1 MKKRVILFLV
11 LLFSFGFV
19 NASTTFKV
27 DCPTKA
33 TALEV
38 IKCTVSI
45 KPDNYGLDGLSFN
58 YDITGGTYDSFT
70 PNGNYSKLSITQYGA
85 MLNRETTYTGT
96 NFDTVGT
103 LAVKMPSSGSISI
116 VFNNISII
124 TSDRDELS
132 ASSVTKTIKLADN
145 NNYLSSISVSEGTL
159 SPTFNK
165 NTTSY
170 TVTNVNSDSINITAK
185 SEVSTAS
192 VSGTGTKTLKYGAN
206 DFTITVS
213 AENGIKKT
221 YNIKVYRN
229 DNRDKT
235 NTLSSLS
242 IDGYDL
248 SPSFDKNT
256 TSYTLKVKKDVT
268 SVKINATLESSKS
281 SFVKNY
287 GPRTVNLNYGEN
299 TIQIQVK
306 SEAEGIKKYTIKVT
320 REDNRSNN
328 NFLKSLNVSAG
339 DFKFNKST
347 LSYSFSVP
355 NETTSIK
362 VVATPEDAKSKVDG
376 AKTYNLKEGNNK
388 ITITVTAENGS
399 VKKYILQVTRIAKV
413 IKKDVNLKL
422 DNIEIDNYQIN
433 FDPETTIYNITIDD
447 ETELKINFK
456 TQDETSAAIINGNND
471 LKNGSVIKITVTGI
485 DGSTKDYLINIS
497 KNEKVNTDDNNQSG
511 DNNNNTSNDNKDNN
525 KNDNKVVKLNRNRKL
540 QIIIGVASF
549 IVIVISI
556 ILIVI
561 INVKKSIKK
570 SAALW
575 K

>member
-1 MKKRVILFLV
+1 MKKRVMLFLV
-11 LLFSFGFV
+11 LLLSFGFV

-38 IKCTVSI
+38 IKCTISI

-70 PNGNYSKLSITQYGA
+70 PNSSNYSKLSITQYGA

-96 NFDTVGT
+96 GFDTVGT

-159 SPTFNK
+159 SPAFNK

-170 TVTNVNSDSINITAK
+170 TVTNVNSSSINITAK

-206 DFTITVS
+206 DFTITVT

-221 YNIKVYRN
+221 YNIKVYRS

-242 IDGYDL
+242 VEGYNI
-248 SPSFDKNT
+248 SPTFEKNT

-268 SVKINATLESSKS
+268 SVKINAILESSKS

-287 GPRTVNLNYGEN
+287 GPRTVNLKYGDN

-306 SEAEGIKKYTIKVT
+306 SEAEGVKKYTIKIN
-320 REDNRSNN
+320 REDDRSSNN
-328 NFLKSLNVSAG
+328 YLKSLNVSAG
-339 DFKFNKST
+339 DFKFDKKT
-347 LSYSFSVP
+347 LNYSFTVP
-355 NETTSIK
+355 NETTSIN
-362 VVATPEDAKSKVDG
+362 VIATSEDVKSKIDG

-388 ITITVTAENGS
+388 IIVSVTAENGS
-399 VKKYILQVTRIAKV
+399 VRKYTLQVTRIVKE
-413 IKKDVNLKL
+413 IKREVNNKL
-422 DNIEIDNYQIN
+422 ESLEIENYQIN
-433 FDPETTIYNITIDD
+433 FDPETTIYNVTIDN

-456 TQDETSAAIINGNND
+456 TQDNTSSAIINGNNN
-471 LKNGSVIKITVTGI
+471 LKDGSVIKVTVTGV
-485 DGSTKDYLINIS
+485 DGSTKDYIINIS
-497 KNEKVNTDDNNQSG
+497 KNEEPKKDE
-511 DNNNNTSNDNKDNN
+511 NNNTNNNDDNKT
-525 KNDNKVVKLNRNRKL
+525 VVKVNENRRL
-540 QIIIGVASF
+540 HIIIGVASF
-549 IVIVISI
+549 VVIVISI

-561 INVKKSIKK
+561 INIKKSIKK
-570 SAALW
+570 RAAIW

>member
-1 MKKRVILFLV
+1 MKKRVMLFLV

-27 DCPTKA
+27 DCPTKG
-33 TALEV
+33 TALGV

-58 YDITGGTYDSFT
+58 YDITGGTYESFT
-70 PNGNYSKLSITQYGA
+70 PNASNYSKLSITQYGA
-85 MLNRETTYTGT
+85 MLNRETTYTGSG
-96 NFDTVGT
+96 FDMVGT

-170 TVTNVNSDSINITAK
+170 TVTNVNSSSINITAK

-206 DFTITVS
+206 NFTITVT

-235 NTLSSLS
+235 NTLSFLG
-242 IDGYDL
+242 IDGFNL
-248 SPSFDKNT
+248 SPAFDKNT

-306 SEAEGIKKYTIKVT
+306 SEAESIKKYTIKVT
-320 REDNRSNN
+320 REDNRSSN

-339 DFKFNKST
+339 DFKFEKST

-362 VVATPEDAKSKVDG
+362 VVATPEDNKSKVEG

-388 ITITVTAENGS
+388 ITVTVTAENGS

-413 IKKDVNLKL
+413 IKKDINNNLDKL
-422 DNIEIDNYQIN
+422 EIDNYQIN
-433 FDPETTIYNITIDD
+433 FEPETTIYNVTIDD

-456 TQDETSAAIINGNND
+456 TQDETSSAIINGNNN

-485 DGSTKDYLINIS
+485 DGSTKDYIINVS
-497 KNEKVNTDDNNQSG
+497 KNEKPNPDDNTSNG
-511 DNNNNTSNDNKDNN
+511 NNNNNDNKKDN
-525 KNDNKVVKLNRNRKL
+525 KDNKVVKLNENRKL
-540 QIIIGVASF
+540 QIIIGVVSF

>member
-1 MKKRVILFLV
+1 MKKRVMLFLV

-38 IKCTVSI
+38 IKCTISI

-70 PNGNYSKLSITQYGA
+70 PNASNYSKLSITQYGT
-85 MLNRETTYTGT
+85 MLNRETTYTGSG
-96 NFDTVGT
+96 FDTVGT

-132 ASSVTKTIKLADN
+132 ASSVSKTIKLADN

-170 TVTNVNSDSINITAK
+170 TVTNVNSSSINITAK
-185 SEVSTAS
+185 SEVSTAN
-192 VSGTGTKTLKYGAN
+192 VSGTGSKTLKYGAN
-206 DFTITVS
+206 NFTITVT

-242 IDGYDL
+242 INGFNL
-248 SPSFDKNT
+248 SPAFDKNT
-256 TSYTLKVKKDVT
+256 TSYTLKVKKNVT

-287 GPRTVNLNYGEN
+287 GPRTVNLNYGKN

-306 SEAEGIKKYTIKVT
+306 SEAEGIKKYIIKVT
-320 REDNRSNN
+320 REDNRSSN
-328 NFLKSLNVSAG
+328 NFLKSLNVSAR
-339 DFKFNKST
+339 DFKFNKNT

-355 NETTSIK
+355 YETTSIK
-362 VVATPEDAKSKVDG
+362 VFATPEDNKSKVEG

-413 IKKDVNLKL
+413 IKKDVNLNL

-433 FDPETTIYNITIDD
+433 FDPETTIYNVTIDD

-456 TQDETSAAIINGNND
+456 TQDETSSAIINGNSD

-485 DGSTKDYLINIS
+485 DGSTKDYIINIS
-497 KNEKVNTDDNNQSG
+497 KNEKVNRLHHADLFR
-511 DNNNNTSNDNKDNN
+511 KHP
-525 KNDNKVVKLNRNRKL
+525 VKYQK
-540 QIIIGVASF
+540 
-549 IVIVISI
+549 
-556 ILIVI
+556 
-561 INVKKSIKK
+561 IKIK
-570 SAALW
+570 EST
-575 K
+575 